1 MSRRKKQTPIT
12 TKNVPPRGS
21 SRIRHT
27 ITWLASAG
35 FLVAATTPAYQHFFG
50 NVSVEFVQS
59 LQRGYEFQLKNDT
72 PSDRVV
78 KKFRVMPPNG
88 QQVIYK
94 ITQDIYG
101 ELDTVNNTV
110 SLPGGNI
117 SEVPAARYKELDGRR
132 VAANTSTKF
141 RIPPLSDRTWAEPE
155 ASIIALRFEIEPANV
170 MLANIEKLLTV
181 IGLHDKERMFRY
193 LVINNYW
200 VLASSS
206 SVHEAIAITCREDQ
220 LISKLEVCDGKR

>member
-1 MSRRKKQTPIT
+1 MSRKKKQAST
-12 TKNVPPRGS
+12 TKKVLPQRGP

-78 KKFRVMPPNG
+78 KKFRVMPPSE
-88 QQVIYK
+88 QQIIYK
-94 ITQDIYG
+94 ITKDIYG
-101 ELDTVNNTV
+101 ELDAVNNTV

-117 SEVPAARYKELDGRR
+117 IEVPAARYKELDGRR

-155 ASIIALRFEIEPANV
+155 ASIIDLRLEIEPANA
-170 MLANIEKLLTV
+170 MLASIEKLLTV
-181 IGLHDKERMFRY
+181 IGLHDKERTFRY

-206 SVHEAIAITCREDQ
+206 SVHEAIAVACREDQ